1 MPRRRRRQLTS
12 VARSVMSTSSQR
24 RFGRTSAAA
33 AAARTAGATQTLN
46 PTANRRLVRYRQPRQ
61 AGNSRYEVRSRRN
74 QGIAVARYVG
84 MAH

>member
-24 RFGRTSAAA
+24 RFGRTSSAAT
-33 AAARTAGATQTLN
+33 AARTASATQTLN
-46 PTANRRLVRYRQPRQ
+46 PTTSRRFVRYRQART
-61 AGNSRYEVRSRRN
+61 AGRSMYEVRSRRD
-74 QGIAVARYVG
+74 QSMAVGRYVG